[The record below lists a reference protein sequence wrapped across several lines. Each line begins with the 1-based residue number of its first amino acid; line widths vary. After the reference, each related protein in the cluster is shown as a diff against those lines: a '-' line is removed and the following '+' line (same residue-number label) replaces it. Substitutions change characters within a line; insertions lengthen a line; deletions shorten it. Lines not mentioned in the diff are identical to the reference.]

1 MPFGTDAHGG
11 LATLLSYNDFDCSPI
26 AGRPVRKEAAVRV
39 LLVDD
44 DPNARRIARKMLERS
59 GHEVAESEN
68 GLHGFA
74 LLRAA
79 SFDLVVTDIVMPV
92 MNGLEFIK
100 SARQLKPMLKV
111 VAMSGGGRT
120 GNDDPLEAARQHGAS
135 ATLHKPFTL
144 TDLSNSIG
152 QCFDGKAA

>member
-1 MPFGTDAHGG
+1 M
-11 LATLLSYNDFDCSPI
+11 
-26 AGRPVRKEAAVRV
+26 RV

-44 DPNARRIARKMLERS
+44 DPGARKVARRMLERS
-59 GHEVAESEN
+59 GHDVAESEN
-68 GLHGFA
+68 GLHGVA
-74 LLRAA
+74 LLRTA

-100 SARQLKPMLKV
+100 TARQIEPSLKV

-120 GNDDPLEAARQHGAS
+120 GNVDYLESARQHGAA

-144 TDLSNSIG
+144 TDLTDSIG
-152 QCFDGKAA
+152 QCFGGKAA